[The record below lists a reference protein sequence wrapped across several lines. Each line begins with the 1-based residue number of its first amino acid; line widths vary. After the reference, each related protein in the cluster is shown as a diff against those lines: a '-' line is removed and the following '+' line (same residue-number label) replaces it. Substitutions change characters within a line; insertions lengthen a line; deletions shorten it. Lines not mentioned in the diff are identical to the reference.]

1 MQKSKNQPVGPASD
15 MLPPFAATCR
25 AEAVPDDRQHSRCLV
40 DANIVCAYR
49 TSPFNF
55 GPFCLHPRHL
65 EIVARTAVKLSE
77 ANQPVA
83 AAVMAGALD

>member
-1 MQKSKNQPVGPASD
+1 MQKSKNRSAGSVPD
-15 MLPPFAATCR
+15 MLPPFAAICR
-25 AEAVPDDRQHSRCLV
+25 AEAVADTRQHSRCLV
-40 DANIVCAYR
+40 DVNIVCAYR

-65 EIVARTAVKLSE
+65 EIVARTAVKLSK

-83 AAVMAGALD
+83 AAVMASASD